1 MEALLNIIPDF
12 LEKPLCLGSA
22 KKNLLKGIRRSALKF
37 FGLSGHR
44 VSLPTSW
51 FFYHCPPKNSRIIS
65 GDFPAA
71 G

>member
-1 MEALLNIIPDF
+1 MLSIIPDCF
-12 LEKPLCLGSA
+12 GKLLSPGAA
-22 KKNLLKGIRRSALKF
+22 KKNLLKGIRRLALIF

-51 FFYHCPPKNSRIIS
+51 IFYHCPPRNSRIIS
-65 GDFPAA
+65 GDFSTA